1 MQPVELTLG
10 ANNFRPNPI
19 DLKLPDYRSLVVSH
33 FKSYGVFFTKRRDSE
48 ILIVKKMLSV
58 SLIGVSSLAQGQVI
72 ELECVTENVK
82 GGWHKIHSITIDLD
96 EKTFRNGYVFF
107 DQYEVEITDEY
118 VSANKYDKG
127 VVTFIQ
133 EHKISRATLEYDYM
147 AGIAGQKDYE
157 YFQGKCDRVTRY
169 RAP

>member
-1 MQPVELTLG
+1 
-10 ANNFRPNPI
+10 
-19 DLKLPDYRSLVVSH
+19 
-33 FKSYGVFFTKRRDSE
+33 
-48 ILIVKKMLSV
+48 MLSV
-58 SLIGVSSLAQGQVI
+58 SLIGVSSLAQAQVV

-96 EKTFRNGYVFF
+96 EKTLRNGNVFF

-118 VSANKYDKG
+118 VSANKFDRG

-133 EHKISRATLEYDYM
+133 KHRISRVTLEYDYVV
-147 AGIAGQKDYE
+147 GIEGEIDYK
-157 YFQGKCDRVTRY
+157 YFQGQCDRVTRY